1 MWRTSGGE
9 RVLKGAE
16 WELFREGLR
25 GLWDRVEE
33 SFDDDEPWPTGVEV
47 FDRLTSPSKLV
58 MLALVGKALCD
69 EDQPSPPLSALTE
82 GTFAAVY
89 GVLSEEIDF
98 EIEAAREGS
107 EAREQ
112 PLLLRTRI
120 LAAIRETDPWCEQPT
135 ADTEQAA
142 DHEPAPVL
150 PEVES
155 DDAEEWVDLLDILKF
170 RVLWDEDFDD
180 EAAFVDAAPRF
191 NTELKE
197 HMGIDDGYFSVIAP
211 DPKNAEL
218 VGIRNTLRALCVPTS

>member
-1 MWRTSGGE
+1 MWRTSAGE

-16 WELFREGLR
+16 WELFREGLH

-47 FDRLTSPSKLV
+47 FDRLTSPSKLA
-58 MLALVGKALCD
+58 MLALVGKALRD
-69 EDQPSPPLSALTE
+69 EDEPSPPLNALTE

-89 GVLSEEIDF
+89 GILSDEIDF

-107 EAREQ
+107 DARAE
-112 PLLLRTRI
+112 PLLMRARI
-120 LAAIRETDPWCEQPT
+120 LTAFRETDPFGEQPA
-135 ADTEQAA
+135 ADSEQAA
-142 DHEPAPVL
+142 DHEPALVL
-150 PEVES
+150 PEPES
-155 DDAEEWVDLLDILKF
+155 DDAEEWECLLDILKH

-180 EAAFVDAAPRF
+180 EAAFVDAAPRS

-197 HMGIDDGYFSVIAP
+197 FMGIDDGYFSVIAP

-218 VGIRNTLRALCVPTS
+218 AGIRNTLRELCVPTT